1 MATGL
6 DRFGRRNPNPGAAK
20 TWVWDFGQVPPKKV
34 EMWATD
40 LRDALER
47 SPELF
52 AFASFAETEPPSD
65 EQPKPEPEAGA

>member
-1 MATGL
+1 
-6 DRFGRRNPNPGAAK
+6 
-20 TWVWDFGQVPPKKV
+20 
-34 EMWATD
+34 MWATD